1 MVKHGEVP
9 FGRAIRWHPGD
20 ICMRLA
26 PLVMAGGVGGPKTEA
41 MESWGGNTSRGEE
54 PADSPESANATTAD
68 RPTNAGRS
76 I

>member
-1 MVKHGEVP
+1 
-9 FGRAIRWHPGD
+9 
-20 ICMRLA
+20 MRLA